1 MRSQAATEAVI
12 RNVLLLSLVGIKVV
26 LVHGGGPEI
35 DTWLNKLGIEKQT
48 HQGLRVTDDTT
59 MEVVEMALAGRAN
72 KSLVGLVQSLGG
84 KAVGLSGRDGDLLI
98 ANPISDQLGRVGEI
112 TKVNPEILAMSL
124 DNGFIPVVCSVATDD
139 KHQPL
144 NTNADTAAAAIA
156 AQVGASKLVLLSDT
170 PGVLAD
176 RNDPTSTISK
186 LTRSEALAMI
196 AEKRADG
203 GMIPKLQAGVDAV
216 EDGVKSV
223 HLIDGSSTNS
233 LLIEVFTDQ
242 GSGTMIVP

>member
-48 HQGLRVTDDTT
+48 HQGLRVTDDAT

-72 KSLVGLVQSLGG
+72 KSLVGLIQSLGG

-112 TKVNPEILAMSL
+112 IEVNPEILAMSL

-139 KHQPL
+139 KHHAL

-223 HLIDGSSTNS
+223 HLIDGSSANS